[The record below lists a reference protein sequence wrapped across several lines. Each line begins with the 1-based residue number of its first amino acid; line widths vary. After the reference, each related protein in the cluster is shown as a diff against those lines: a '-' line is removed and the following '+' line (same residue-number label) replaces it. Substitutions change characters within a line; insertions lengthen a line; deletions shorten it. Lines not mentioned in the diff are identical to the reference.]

1 MNTFTFPLPDC
12 PQDHRFYRRKAD
24 PFPFSTKPKTPEE
37 VQNLAKQCLFYWLHK
52 LLLITHITADPRHFN
67 VDMPYCTCVVPIIK
81 GPIPEEMM
89 WYIWALSAQYDCA
102 IAVPAFAFYHLLC
115 EPQFSGTYLD
125 QLLSMFA
132 PVPLWRGKLYNALQ
146 AQGIWNVSY
155 RKKQKFYCFFILRR
169 HFHYDRHYDTL
180 YTRNNI
186 NIVGYSK
193 IWPIKERDCLNTL
206 VSHLHN
212 CNNPGLQVI
221 NGIEGL
227 SLSEEE
233 ASSSQNMQEDLSQF
247 QTNFFTSSII
257 FPTPPLS
264 QDSDPWG
271 GPLSQDPYNYEEEPG
286 ARVYHILS
294 SPIHVDARIDDD
306 AIDDATEEYDR
317 LGNQYC
323 PQSDDDNFAPQ
334 YDDFADHEPIIK

>member
-1 MNTFTFPLPDC
+1 
-12 PQDHRFYRRKAD
+12 RKAN
-24 PFPFSTKPKTPEE
+24 PFPFSKKPKTPEE
-37 VQNLAKQCLFYWLHK
+37 ILDLARQCLFYWLHK
-52 LLLITHITADPRHFN
+52 LLMVTHISADPRHFN
-67 VDMPYCTCVVPIIK
+67 VDMPYCVVPIIK
-81 GPIPEEMM
+81 GPILEEMM

-102 IAVPAFAFYHLLC
+102 IAIPAFTLYHLLC

-132 PVPLWRGKLYNALQ
+132 PIPLWRGKLYNALQ

-155 RKKQKFYCFFILRR
+155 RKKQKFYCFFTLRR

-193 IWPIKERDCLNTL
+193 IWLIKERDCLNTL

-221 NGIEGL
+221 TGIERL
-227 SLSEEE
+227 SLAEEE
-233 ASSSQNMQEDLSQF
+233 ASSSQNTIQEELNQF
-247 QTNFFTSSII
+247 QTNFFTSSIM

-271 GPLSQDPYNYEEEPG
+271 GPLSQNPYDYKEETD
-286 ARVYHILS
+286 ARVYPILA
-294 SPIHVDARIDDD
+294 SPTHVDAGIDDND
-306 AIDDATEEYDR
+306 GIREYDH
-317 LGNQYC
+317 YC
-323 PQSDDDNFAPQ
+323 QQSDDDSLPPHMEH
-334 YDDFADHEPIIK
+334 DDFADHEPIIK